1 MYKKNVQAVLNIALV
16 SLYFLCLFSVGMY
29 ETGKITFTQC
39 THDMI
44 VYLLFGVINWLAKR
58 FVRNVSIEMQV

>member
-1 MYKKNVQAVLNIALV
+1 MRKRNVQAVLNIALV
-16 SLYFLCLFSVGMY
+16 VLYFLSLWSVGMY
-29 ETGKITFTQC
+29 EADKITFTQC

-58 FVRNVSIEMQV
+58 FVRNIRIV